1 MGYRYFV
8 HFRHGISVFANFSYG
23 TAVLGTPQCPSPDA
37 HANHVELFRAT
48 SLCMISCSAAV
59 GCFHDLLIMID
70 ESRFVIGLH
79 QTCPFVVPRLF
90 PSVEKRDKPSL
101 TYISLKKQP
110 TFVSPPNMMSVSERT
125 LIFYPNARSL
135 ATFLKAVVYVVKH

>member
-1 MGYRYFV
+1 MRYRYFV

-37 HANHVELFRAT
+37 HANHVELFPAT
-48 SLCMISCSAAV
+48 SRCMISCFAAV

-110 TFVSPPNMMSVSERT
+110 TFVSPPNMTSVSERT

>member
-1 MGYRYFV
+1 MRYRYFV

-37 HANHVELFRAT
+37 HANHVELFPAT
-48 SLCMISCSAAV
+48 SRCMISCFAAV

-79 QTCPFVVPRLF
+79 QPCPFVVPRLF
-90 PSVEKRDKPSL
+90 PSVEKKYEPSL

>member
-1 MGYRYFV
+1 MRYRYFV

-37 HANHVELFRAT
+37 HANHVELFPAT
-48 SLCMISCSAAV
+48 CRCMISCFAAV